1 MTERQVLERERDED
15 QRTSGDTGK
24 NHTPWTKVRDKAWYT
39 DPEKEL
45 DHAFY
50 KNRLPLTIQMLQ
62 EVGIIYAQNVQ
73 KNVKNICAM

>member
-1 MTERQVLERERDED
+1 MVATRVARRAKPFPRGRHQY
-15 QRTSGDTGK
+15 
-24 NHTPWTKVRDKAWYT
+24 YT

-50 KNRLPLTIQMLQ
+50 KKRLPLTIQMLQ

-73 KNVKNICAM
+73 KNVKNICAR

>member
-1 MTERQVLERERDED
+1 MVQQNGPLCEPVPHRLTVLENFIVQKRC
-15 QRTSGDTGK
+15 
-24 NHTPWTKVRDKAWYT
+24 HYT

-50 KNRLPLTIQMLQ
+50 KKRLPLTIQMLQ

-73 KNVKNICAM
+73 KNVKNICAR

>member
-1 MTERQVLERERDED
+1 MSFWKFG
-15 QRTSGDTGK
+15 QRILSPKG
-24 NHTPWTKVRDKAWYT
+24 AYT

-50 KNRLPLTIQMLQ
+50 KKRLPLTIQMLQ

-73 KNVKNICAM
+73 KNVKNICAR

>member
-1 MTERQVLERERDED
+1 MINIGAVECFFKKELS
-15 QRTSGDTGK
+15 RTQCICITLL
-24 NHTPWTKVRDKAWYT
+24 TYT

-50 KNRLPLTIQMLQ
+50 KKRLPLTIQMLQ

-73 KNVKNICAM
+73 KNVKNICAR

>member
-1 MTERQVLERERDED
+1 VPL
-15 QRTSGDTGK
+15 TGK
-24 NHTPWTKVRDKAWYT
+24 PQGRLPTPVVHIYYSKYSCDYT

-50 KNRLPLTIQMLQ
+50 KKRLPLTIQMLQ

-73 KNVKNICAM
+73 KNVKNICAR

>member
-1 MTERQVLERERDED
+1 MRIPNRL
-15 QRTSGDTGK
+15 
-24 NHTPWTKVRDKAWYT
+24 PYT

-50 KNRLPLTIQMLQ
+50 KKRLPLTIQMLQ

-73 KNVKNICAM
+73 KNVKNICAR